1 MVVLI
6 LSYQLNGD
14 SLVGQGSIYSKSNG
28 NKIFITNI
36 NKNVVQDI
44 KHITIYI
51 MEIYIIKYPLNQIAI
66 YGKYTLLLLKNNIQ
80 ILYTYKEYPEQT
92 Q

>member
-1 MVVLI
+1 
-6 LSYQLNGD
+6 
-14 SLVGQGSIYSKSNG
+14 
-28 NKIFITNI
+28 
-36 NKNVVQDI
+36 
-44 KHITIYI
+44 

>member
-44 KHITIYI
+44 KHITIYNGNLYYQVPSESNSDI
-51 MEIYIIKYPLNQIAI
+51 WEIHIIA
-66 YGKYTLLLLKNNIQ
+66 LK
-80 ILYTYKEYPEQT
+80 K
-92 Q
+92 